1 MPRQALIDTPGALH
15 HVKAKIHAKSD
26 ERILGDSDFVS
37 QILSKANE
45 DLERKYELKSKGVDL
60 NFITRKV
67 AGLLEMSVDAV
78 WQQGKYKHL
87 VTARSLISYWAVR
100 ELGMTTVQLARK
112 FKISDVAVGKS
123 VKRGAEIVEKEGY
136 RLI

>member
-1 MPRQALIDTPGALH
+1 MDMR
-15 HVKAKIHAKSD
+15 KAKIHVKSD

-37 QILSKANE
+37 HILSKANE

-60 NFITRKV
+60 NFIAGRV
-67 AGLLEMSVDAV
+67 AGLLEMSVEAV

-100 ELGMTTVQLARK
+100 ELGMSTVQLARK

-123 VKRGAEIVEKEGY
+123 VKRGSEIVEKEGY